1 MATKRGKTLTTKEA
15 RNEILAIML
24 QRTGLTKKDIHDVA
38 EQDFVANNLDLLTT
52 TEKRHY
58 KELGFIL

>member
-38 EQDFVANNLDLLTT
+38 EQDFVVNNLDLLTT
-52 TEKRHY
+52 AEKRHY